1 MGRLL
6 AGFAVIVA
14 LSIGLGAQ
22 AQDASTPQP
31 AASPET
37 LLCATP
43 LAQAGNATPAETVA
57 APTTA
62 ASPGAVDPGTPI
74 GLFPCGTPSGSP
86 VSEAT
91 PTS

>member
-1 MGRLL
+1 MGKLL
-6 AGFAVIVA
+6 AGIALVVA
-14 LSIGLGAQ
+14 LSVGLGAR
-22 AQDASTPQP
+22 AQEASTPQP

-43 LAQAGNATPAETVA
+43 LVDAGNATPAETVA

-74 GLFPCGTPSGSP
+74 GLFPCGTPSGTP
-86 VSEAT
+86 VSEGT